1 MVDVVPLIAER
12 FSEFRAGILRVLF
25 RGPMLDESLTADGQP
40 SDQELLERL
49 AKQLEQ
55 ELIRHFGI
63 ERRRE

>member
-25 RGPMLDESLTADGQP
+25 RGAMPDESRTSDGQP
-40 SDQELLERL
+40 GSRGLLERL
-49 AKQLEQ
+49 AKQLVQ
-55 ELIRHFGI
+55 EFIRHFGI